1 MTDSYIRSSGFGVGA
16 LVGAAN
22 SGKVKITDCV
32 AEDSVS
38 VESTYNDGGDKG
50 AGGLVGYGGADVII
64 EGSAYEGTV
73 KAPGNAGALA
83 GNCWGTVTVKNS
95 FAVPE
100 MKLCTKKGLDAK
112 SENNY
117 STFRRYHRYCRAD
130 ARQKRTYKYAAFNR
144 LGSNRKISL
153 KIL

>member
-1 MTDSYIRSSGFGVGA
+1 MGNAHSGT
-16 LVGAAN
+16 
-22 SGKVKITDCV
+22 VKITDCV

-38 VESTYNDGGDKG
+38 VESTYNSGGDKG
-50 AGGLVGYGGADVII
+50 AGGLVGYGGAAVVI

-100 MKLCTKKGLDAK
+100 MKLCTKKRWTLNQLTTTAPSAGLKQALPPLLPSRCAAK
-112 SENNY
+112 
-117 STFRRYHRYCRAD
+117 TH
-130 ARQKRTYKYAAFNR
+130 
-144 LGSNRKISL
+144 L
-153 KIL
+153 

>member
-1 MTDSYIRSSGFGVGA
+1 MGNAHSGT
-16 LVGAAN
+16 
-22 SGKVKITDCV
+22 VKITDCV

-38 VESTYNDGGDKG
+38 VESTYNSGGDKG
-50 AGGLVGYGGADVII
+50 AGGLVGYGGAAVVI

-100 MKLCTKKGLDAK
+100 MKLCTKKALDAK
-112 SENNY
+112 SANNY
-117 STFRRYHRYCRAD
+117 STFGGSETGVTTVTAEQMRGKNA
-130 ARQKRTYKYAAFNR
+130 TYK
-144 LGSNRKISL
+144 
-153 KIL
+153 